1 MREHRRQ
8 LDAGVEASGP
18 HDFAVRFRAVRPLAA
33 KTSTASRP
41 TFVTMANAPLIGR
54 DGRICRRDLPDKL
67 NEIFLRKRLDRPDI
81 QPIDLPVGQISRRLA
96 SMSVVIGGHIIRNS
110 EVAKLASACR
120 VRETFGARAADEIP
134 RVRYPFSRTTL
145 VRNCHSIE
153 QHLNSKPPSRCDS
166 GSFLM

>member
-96 SMSVVIGGHIIRNS
+96 SMSAVGI
-110 EVAKLASACR
+110 K
-120 VRETFGARAADEIP
+120 ADKAG
-134 RVRYPFSRTTL
+134 TL
-145 VRNCHSIE
+145 LEFR
-153 QHLNSKPPSRCDS
+153 
-166 GSFLM
+166 F

>member
-1 MREHRRQ
+1 MVLTVSFALSPVIGLSCHRHLADSSAK

-96 SMSVVIGGHIIRNS
+96 SRSV
-110 EVAKLASACR
+110 LAGRSPGNG
-120 VRETFGARAADEIP
+120 TGFK
-134 RVRYPFSRTTL
+134 RT
-145 VRNCHSIE
+145 I
-153 QHLNSKPPSRCDS
+153 
-166 GSFLM
+166 